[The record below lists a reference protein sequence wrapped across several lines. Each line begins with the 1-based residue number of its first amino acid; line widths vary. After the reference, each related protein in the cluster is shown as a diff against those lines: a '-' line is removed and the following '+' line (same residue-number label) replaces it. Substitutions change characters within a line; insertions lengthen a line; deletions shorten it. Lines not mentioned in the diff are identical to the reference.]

1 MLCLFGFVMDFVKLF
16 LRLSCVFVE
25 VGGVVFLD
33 LSFCS
38 WCYYIY
44 DVVEFLHDYCCY
56 EVGIRIVVCCLNNL
70 VVVEVLVEV
79 VFCE

>member
-1 MLCLFGFVMDFVKLF
+1 MLGLLGFVVDFVKLF
-16 LRLSCVFVE
+16 LGFSCVFVE

-38 WCYYIY
+38 WCYYVY
-44 DVVEFLHDYCCY
+44 DVVEFLHYYCGY
-56 EVGIRIVVCCLNNL
+56 EVGVRVVVCCLDNL

>member
-1 MLCLFGFVMDFVKLF
+1 MLGTFSFVVNFVEFFLGF
-16 LRLSCVFVE
+16 SCVFVE
-25 VGGVVFLD
+25 VWGVIFLD

-38 WCYYIY
+38 WCYYVY
-44 DVVEFLHDYCCY
+44 DVVKFLHDYCGY
-56 EVGIRIVVCCLNNL
+56 KVGVRVVVCCLDDL

>member
-16 LRLSCVFVE
+16 LCLSCVFVE

-44 DVVEFLHDYCCY
+44 DVVEFLHDYCGY
-56 EVGIRIVVCCLNNL
+56 EVGVRVVVCCLDNL